1 MNVTLLIRKRKK
13 EVINRLTLEQMAG
26 AIKNAVLDKEVY
38 NLRGVYHLMKTQRL
52 DDGQIITNW
61 KGGILLPR
69 VCFAGAW
76 VNRKGTKKMLMYN
89 GLVVLEVNNL
99 PTYGKEA
106 ARDTDV
112 LPGRLGQER
121 EDCVQR

>member
-76 VNRKGTKKMLMYN
+76 VNRKGTKNRAQTETEHTIFIFLHN
-89 GLVVLEVNNL
+89 QSFIGS
-99 PTYGKEA
+99 
-106 ARDTDV
+106 
-112 LPGRLGQER
+112 
-121 EDCVQR
+121 